1 MHHQGG
7 IPHLSGVGSDAR
19 QVLAAHYLR
28 NCEHVVEIGGHER
41 PITSFLTHHPRSVT
55 SVDPKTPTLEA
66 STLNGKPCRV
76 RHLARKFQQVEF
88 DFVPQSYGLVLL
100 GYSLKP
106 FGTRD
111 PLGDVLFS
119 LIDNAK
125 MVIVDYTPGLDRAVS
140 QVPTILER
148 PVLRTLCMLEL
159 RLFDPEIAD
168 TPFAERR
175 FHVLESI
182 HVSN

>member
-1 MHHQGG
+1 
-7 IPHLSGVGSDAR
+7 
-19 QVLAAHYLR
+19 
-28 NCEHVVEIGGHER
+28 
-41 PITSFLTHHPRSVT
+41 
-55 SVDPKTPTLEA
+55 
-66 STLNGKPCRV
+66 
-76 RHLARKFQQVEF
+76 
-88 DFVPQSYGLVLL
+88 
-100 GYSLKP
+100 
-106 FGTRD
+106 
-111 PLGDVLFS
+111 LGDVLFS

-140 QVPTILER
+140 QVPAILER